1 MNGLLNK
8 VAAWFRAGYPTD
20 APQYGHAA
28 LLALSGHAARV
39 GAAGSTQQAKRIT
52 EANG

>member
-1 MNGLLNK
+1 MNGMLNK
-8 VAAWFRAGYPTD
+8 VVAWFRAGYPTD

-28 LLALSGHAARV
+28 LLALSGHVAGV
-39 GAAGSTQQAKRIT
+39 GVAGGAEHAKQFA